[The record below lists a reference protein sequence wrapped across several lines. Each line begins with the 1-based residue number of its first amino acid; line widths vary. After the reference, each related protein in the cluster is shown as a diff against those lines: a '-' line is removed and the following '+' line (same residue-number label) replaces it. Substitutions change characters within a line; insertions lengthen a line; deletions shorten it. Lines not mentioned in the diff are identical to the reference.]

1 MLTGNINIQL
11 QIIIART
18 IVIVMMMIVVMLRE
32 LVTVKIFQVFQ
43 QIQSTNHPM
52 QSQNQKGKPSQ
63 GVNLVISILFV
74 LDYSVD
80 CYLSAVAEVKEAKSC
95 SLTLVS

>member
-43 QIQSTNHPM
+43 QI
-52 QSQNQKGKPSQ
+52 
-63 GVNLVISILFV
+63 
-74 LDYSVD
+74 
-80 CYLSAVAEVKEAKSC
+80 
-95 SLTLVS
+95 